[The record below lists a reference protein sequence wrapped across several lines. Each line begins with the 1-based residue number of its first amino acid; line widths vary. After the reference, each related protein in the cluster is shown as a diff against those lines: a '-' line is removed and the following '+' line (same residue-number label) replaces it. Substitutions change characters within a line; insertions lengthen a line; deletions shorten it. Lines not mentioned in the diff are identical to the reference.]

1 VSDVAPRGR
10 RFARAGAR
18 GSLESVIVTPPRI
31 DLHTH
36 SRASDGT
43 DSPRGVLEAAAGAG
57 LDVVALTD
65 HDTTAGWAEAAD
77 AVAPT
82 GVALVRGTEISTRV
96 TTEGG
101 SISVH
106 LLSYLHDPDDVVLRA
121 ECDRTRDDRLTRARR
136 MTERLAEDFPLTW
149 DDVVAQTGDDATV
162 GRPHLADALVAAGVV
177 ATRDEAFATMLHPG
191 ARYYVP
197 HYAPDTD
204 AAVRAVLGAG
214 GVPVMAHPGAGA
226 RGRTVSEETIAALAA
241 AGLAGLEVDHRDHDA
256 ATRDRLR
263 GLAGEL
269 GLLVTGSSDYHGT
282 GKLNRIGER
291 TTAPEVLVQIEERG
305 LLDVI
310 RP

>member
-1 VSDVAPRGR
+1 VS
-10 RFARAGAR
+10 
-18 GSLESVIVTPPRI
+18 VTPRPRI

-43 DSPRGVLEAAAGAG
+43 DRPGAVLEAAARAG

-77 AVAPT
+77 AVGPT

-96 TTEGG
+96 TVDGG
-101 SISVH
+101 GISVH
-106 LLSYLHDPDDVVLRA
+106 LLSYLHDPDDAGLRA
-121 ECDRTRDDRLTRARR
+121 EWERTRDDRLARARR
-136 MTERLAEDFPLTW
+136 MTDRLAEDFPLTW
-149 DDVVAQTGDDATV
+149 EDVVAQTGDGATV

-177 ATRDEAFATMLHPG
+177 ASRDEAFATVLNPG

-197 HYAPDTD
+197 HYAPDTE

-214 GVPVMAHPGAGA
+214 GVPVMAHPGAGS
-226 RGRTVSEETIAALAA
+226 RGRTVDDETIAELAA
-241 AGLAGLEVDHRDHDA
+241 AGLAGLEVDHRDHDD

-263 GLAGEL
+263 GLAAEL

-282 GKLNRIGER
+282 GKLNRIGEH
-291 TTAPEVLVQIEERG
+291 TTAPEVLAQIEERG
-305 LLDVI
+305 RLDVI